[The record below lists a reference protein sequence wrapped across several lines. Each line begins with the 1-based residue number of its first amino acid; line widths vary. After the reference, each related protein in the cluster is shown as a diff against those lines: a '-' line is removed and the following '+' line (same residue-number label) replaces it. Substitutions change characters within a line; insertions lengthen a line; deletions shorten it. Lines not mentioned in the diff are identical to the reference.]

1 MTTEHVSRL
10 LACGGSSMSSPT
22 RHFRKPHSSYPESI
36 LSVCG
41 YGFPDVQLHIRAR
54 ALRPGMTAEEEG

>member
-22 RHFRKPHSSYPESI
+22 RHFRKPRGAAIRNPYFP
-36 LSVCG
+36 SVVIDSGMCK
-41 YGFPDVQLHIRAR
+41 LHIEAR
-54 ALRPGMTAEEEG
+54 ALRAPE